1 MVSVGFLV
9 ILRGLTCCCQGYYG
23 ANYIPLWPL
32 NSHSRLFMVCCTP
45 RNGTST
51 HHVLLRFL
59 YQGREVSYS
68 SVLAQSI
75 SKRRDALY
83 KAHGFDI
90 ERWVELVGERKSLR
104 REIGRIAE
112 DYEERVAHDFEDEPA
127 DELDEGGTRKN
138 TKTTPEDVVK
148 DSLAKAEGKSEGKKE
163 ENIGR
168 KMATKANREE

>member
-1 MVSVGFLV
+1 MLSALLV
-9 ILRGLTCCCQGYYG
+9 IAWSLTL
-23 ANYIPLWPL
+23 A
-32 NSHSRLFMVCCTP
+32 F
-45 RNGTST
+45 
-51 HHVLLRFL
+51 RFL

-75 SKRRDALY
+75 SKRRDTLY
-83 KAHGFDI
+83 RNHGFDI

-112 DYEERVAHDFEDEPA
+112 DYEERVAHDFEDEA
-127 DELDEGGTRKN
+127 SDELDGGAKKT
-138 TKTTPEDVVK
+138 TTPEDMVK
-148 DSLAKAEGKSEGKKE
+148 DSLAKAEGKSDGRKE